1 LDELLT
7 HLKVL
12 DGSDESAN
20 LCCLQID
27 FLDLSRGPPI
37 WMNSTIPDGEALK
50 ILTM

>member
-12 DGSDESAN
+12 DGSDESAK

-27 FLDLSRGPPI
+27 FLDLSRGLPI